1 MSELNVFELPI
12 FADANI
18 WSMWPAD
25 KLNELAEDIK
35 ENGFDHRYP
44 ITIAE
49 VNGEWMLLDGRNRRE
64 AAKIA
69 GIIPPVIV
77 TDVDPKLAVH
87 RSNNQNRDAT
97 PGQKAMAT
105 AMAFPES
112 TKGGDRKSKDFKSF
126 DPEEFGFSG
135 KTIQRARYVLR
146 NNPIAEG
153 QHYPQRC
160 LDIMAGSLSLTD
172 AYAKTQEDVQ
182 KREEEARVHAEN
194 AAKLNDVRARY
205 PNLAALVDDERL
217 SLAQAIASAEQS
229 DREAYEK
236 SERDAREAAEL
247 ERVKQEEFARQSKF
261 EEQVAKVRE
270 SAPDLA
276 DKMQAGRLDFDSAM
290 RVINERVATKKAQD
304 DAALD
309 SFYKFSEIVAIYSN
323 ESNAALLKKLLI
335 DNSEYYRD
343 RWRRPVRDS
352 INNVM
357 TFLDNKEVFVRA
369 FNEVLNR

>member
-1 MSELNVFELPI
+1 MSELNVFDLPV

-18 WSMWPAD
+18 WSMWPTE

-64 AAKIA
+64 AAKLA
-69 GIIPPVIV
+69 GIVPPVIV

-105 AMAFPES
+105 AMAFPEAKRGMHS
-112 TKGGDRKSKDFKSF
+112 ELKNLTGSAKVYLSQS
-126 DPEEFGFSG
+126 
-135 KTIQRARYVLR
+135 RYVLR
-146 NNPIAEG
+146 NNPIPEG

-182 KREEEARVHAEN
+182 KREEEARIHAEN

-229 DREAYEK
+229 DRDARDK
-236 SERDAREAAEL
+236 AERDAREAAEL
-247 ERVKQEEFARQSKF
+247 ERVKQEEFARKSKF

-276 DKMQAGRLDFDSAM
+276 DKMQAGRIDFESAM
-290 RVINERVATKKAQD
+290 RVIVEREATKKAQD
-304 DAALD
+304 DASLD
-309 SFYKFSEIVAIYSN
+309 SFYQFSETAAAFCN
-323 ESNAALLKKLLI
+323 EKNAEILKNLLI
-335 DNSEYYRD
+335 DNSDYYRD
-343 RWRRPVRDS
+343 RWRRNVRES
-352 INNVM
+352 IGKVM
-357 TFLDNKEVFVRA
+357 TFLDNKDVYVKA
-369 FNEVLNR
+369 FNEVLKR